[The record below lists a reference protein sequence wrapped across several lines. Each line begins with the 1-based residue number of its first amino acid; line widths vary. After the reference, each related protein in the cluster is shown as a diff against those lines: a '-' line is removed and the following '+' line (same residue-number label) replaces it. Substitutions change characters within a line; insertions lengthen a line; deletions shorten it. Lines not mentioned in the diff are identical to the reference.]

1 MTAGAVKF
9 GGEDGD
15 DRDDVFAKLRVV
27 RLGGDVV
34 KNSNLDAQF
43 TADKE
48 DDLRAEPQQPIS
60 VSEDEFSDR
69 ARQQGLD
76 QPGQASLLTFKS
88 TAGVGY
94 NRSVLGVVPDGLRL
108 PR

>member
-34 KNSNLDAQF
+34 KNSDLDAQF
-43 TADKE
+43 TADK
-48 DDLRAEPQQPIS
+48 
-60 VSEDEFSDR
+60 
-69 ARQQGLD
+69 
-76 QPGQASLLTFKS
+76 
-88 TAGVGY
+88 
-94 NRSVLGVVPDGLRL
+94 
-108 PR
+108 